1 MEKERFAFLAMLL
14 MWLAIPLSTEAKK
27 VKYNAHLY
35 YEGEVSK
42 GKPNGEGTLYCTLEK
57 VDNFGSGFMKFITDK
72 NYNPLTAKKAKDGVC
87 DVITGTFSGNR
98 VTDATVKFNS
108 GWGYEGNLIFDTSNE
123 KAVTISF
130 IEGVFSV
137 PTNYQNCPFNEI
149 MVVDTCYMARRYEDF
164 FMKTSVI
171 KAHPGGIKGGQKLGE
186 IPASFLR
193 DQDLIPNIEL
203 VQSIENGKEQWR
215 INYFRT
221 DVYSSENKK
230 CVLKFTDNT
239 SNGSLQFIY
248 ALKNEPITFYDTKG
262 MYIFHF
268 NDGDVARDSSF
279 QCMISYKN
287 GNTFKGKT
295 RFRGVGYSDLSPT
308 VSLDPHSKFYIGKYN
323 TQNSIENCVVPYEGI
338 LTYADG
344 RSVRYVEG
352 MTEEAYKAK
361 KLQDAKKE
369 EERRAQIKKADEER
383 LAQAK
388 KAEAERRAQQIAN
401 QKKEA
406 EARKAAQ
413 AFIKTAW
420 GKTFRFK
427 KSKMA
432 NVVDRGE
439 YSVKFLENR
448 QDIIVRVDGREE
460 WLKFSNY
467 CDDGKKLEC
476 HLWGDYSLTGT
487 VYITPIKHEGKWRL
501 KLLYIDGMNTEYY
514 LFN

>member
-72 NYNPLTAKKAKDGVC
+72 NYNPLTAKKAKDGIC
-87 DVITGTFSGNR
+87 DMITGTFSGNR

-108 GWGYEGNLIFDTSNE
+108 GWGYEGDLIFDTSNE
-123 KAVTISF
+123 KVVTISF

-215 INYFRT
+215 INYSRA

-383 LAQAK
+383 RAQAK
-388 KAEAERRAQQIAN
+388 KAKQ
-401 QKKEA
+401 
-406 EARKAAQ
+406 AAQ
-413 AFIKTAW
+413 EKAQKNAARLAQTKKLLPRLY
-420 GKTFRFK
+420 GKKYSYSSYSDYYIGWVKHNGNSSIRF
-427 KSKMA
+427 SQ
-432 NVVDRGE
+432 
-439 YSVKFLENR
+439 NR
-448 QDIIVRVDGREE
+448 QDVFINIGSGSY
-460 WLKFSNY
+460 WLKMDEIIETGEISCHEVGAGYLAGTCYLTPSMKNGAMEFLIY
-467 CDDGKKLEC
+467 FPTTGGLRYKL
-476 HLWGDYSLTGT
+476 S
-487 VYITPIKHEGKWRL
+487 K
-501 KLLYIDGMNTEYY
+501 
-514 LFN
+514 

>member
-72 NYNPLTAKKAKDGVC
+72 NYNPLTAKKAKDGIC

-108 GWGYEGNLIFDTSNE
+108 GWGYEGDLIFDTSNE
-123 KAVTISF
+123 KVVTISF

-215 INYFRT
+215 INYSRA

-383 LAQAK
+383 RAQAK
-388 KAEAERRAQQIAN
+388 KAKQ
-401 QKKEA
+401 
-406 EARKAAQ
+406 AAQ
-413 AFIKTAW
+413 EKAQKNAARLAQTKKLLPRLY
-420 GKTFRFK
+420 GKKYSYSSYSDYYIGWVKHNGNSSIRF
-427 KSKMA
+427 SP
-432 NVVDRGE
+432 
-439 YSVKFLENR
+439 NR
-448 QDIIVRVDGREE
+448 QDVFINIGSGSY
-460 WLKFSNY
+460 WLKMDEIIETGEISCHEVGAGYLAGTCYLTPSMKNGAMEFLIY
-467 CDDGKKLEC
+467 FPTTGGLRYKL
-476 HLWGDYSLTGT
+476 S
-487 VYITPIKHEGKWRL
+487 K
-501 KLLYIDGMNTEYY
+501 
-514 LFN
+514 

>member
-108 GWGYEGNLIFDTSNE
+108 GWGYEGDLIFDTSNE

-352 MTEEAYKAK
+352 MTEETYKAK

-369 EERRAQIKKADEER
+369 EERRAKIKKADEER

-439 YSVKFLENR
+439 YSVKFLDNR

-467 CDDGKKLEC
+467 SDDGKLVC

-501 KLLYIDGMNTEYY
+501 KLLYINGMGTEYY